1 MAVPRESTKIV
12 VVGGGGT
19 IGSSTALHLIRSGYK
34 PANITVL
41 DVYPIPS
48 PQSAGHDLNK
58 IMSIRIL
65 NKPDLQLSLEA
76 LDMWKNDSLFRPF
89 FHNVGIVNCSSS
101 DKGIQGLRR
110 ARQSLINA
118 KSDLEKTNVWLD
130 NEDEILAK
138 VPAFTREQGWKG
150 VHSQD
155 GGWLAAAKAINA
167 IGDFLRDQG
176 VKFGF
181 GRAGTFAQP
190 LLSDDWKT
198 CTGVQTL
205 DGAKYYADK
214 VVLATGAWSPALVD
228 LEGQCVSKAWVF
240 AHIQLTPE
248 EAAEFKNTPVIYDG
262 EYGFFFEPTGDN
274 IIKVC
279 DEFPGFTRFL
289 SHKPFGSDVA
299 KQISVPRSHSQ
310 HPTDTYPDAS
320 EGSIRK
326 AVARFL
332 PRFKDRQLLNRSM
345 CWCTDTADA
354 NLLICEHPRWKNFIL
369 ATGDSGHSFKCLPNI
384 GKHVVELIEG
394 TLSEDLAYSWRWRP
408 GGDALKS
415 GRAAHAKDLA
425 DMPGW
430 NHDQTSK
437 L

>member
-1 MAVPRESTKIV
+1 MTVPRESTKIV

-48 PQSAGHDLNK
+48 SQSAGHDLNK
-58 IMSIRIL
+58 IMSIRIS

-76 LDMWKNDSLFRPF
+76 LDMWENDPLFRPF
-89 FHNVGIVNCSSS
+89 FHSVGMLEVNCSSS

-110 ARQSLINA
+110 ARQNLINA

-138 VPAFTREQGWKG
+138 MPAFTREQVNGWKG
-150 VHSQD
+150 VHSQN

-181 GRAGTFAQP
+181 GRH
-190 LLSDDWKT
+190 
-198 CTGVQTL
+198 
-205 DGAKYYADK
+205 
-214 VVLATGAWSPALVD
+214 
-228 LEGQCVSKAWVF
+228 AWVF

-262 EYGFFFEPTGDN
+262 EYGFFFEPTEDN

-369 ATGDSGHSFKCLPNI
+369 ATGDSGHSFKFLPNV

-430 NHDQTSK
+430 NHDQASK